1 METQITYTTGRTA
14 RARLR
19 GSCLVMTIPRHW
31 PRSEQ
36 QEAIAKFT
44 RWGHKQTATLAAL
57 PALPQGP
64 AMSLSE
70 LTELVARVNR
80 ETLNVSYAGVRIGQ
94 ARYTRLAQ
102 VNLKTK
108 ILTFS
113 KYAIDGMPERALRY
127 LILHEL
133 SHLLV
138 PNHSKAFWALVGTH
152 MPDFR
157 HQRQVAQRHF
167 QLASSAAE
175 PVNEPLFAAPATEPP
190 AKPLLE
196 RSVAKEPA
204 APRPTAARATAPQQ
218 LRLF

>member
-1 METQITYTTGRTA
+1 METQITYTTARTA

-44 RWGHKQTATLAAL
+44 RWGQKQTATLAAL

-64 AMSLSE
+64 AVTLPE
-70 LTELVARVNR
+70 LTELVAQVNR
-80 ETLNVSYAGVRIGQ
+80 ETLNVSYAGVRIGH

-102 VNLKTK
+102 VNLKTR

-113 KYAIDGMPERALRY
+113 QYAINGMPERALRY
-127 LILHEL
+127 LVLHEL
-133 SHLLV
+133 SHLVV
-138 PNHSKAFWALVGTH
+138 PDHSKAFWALVGKY

-167 QLASSAAE
+167 QLACHAADSPE
-175 PVNEPLFAAPATEPP
+175 VP
-190 AKPLLE
+190 
-196 RSVAKEPA
+196 VAKEPP
-204 APRPTAARATAPQQ
+204 APRPTAPQQ